1 MLCPNCGGQTVTTHF
16 LAGTYTRCHRP
27 WAECNY
33 EAAEAYPV
41 DLTDDG
47 ADADDPEPLTAPDPD
62 AWSTHDQ
69 LEWEEGQ
76 AA

>member
-1 MLCPNCGGQTVTTHF
+1 MICPNCGGQTVTTHF
-16 LAGTYTRCHRP
+16 PAGTYTRCQRP
-27 WAECNY
+27 WAECSY
-33 EAAEAYPV
+33 EAAEAYPA

-47 ADADDPEPLTAPDPD
+47 TDDADYEPLTAPDPD